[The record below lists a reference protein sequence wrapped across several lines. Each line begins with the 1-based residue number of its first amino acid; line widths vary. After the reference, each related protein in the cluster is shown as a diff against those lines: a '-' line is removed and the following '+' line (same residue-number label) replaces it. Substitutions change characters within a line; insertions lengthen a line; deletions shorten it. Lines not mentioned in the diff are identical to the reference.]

1 MSQCTKKYIALIN
14 RCPCSSEN
22 RAGAFL
28 TKPHRYKKCKTEQAA
43 WPLLRAVTWQRIISL
58 NQFEM
63 LVHAFV
69 TCRLVVLLC
78 DLSKYVIHMFQS
90 LENFIWSYVVVNMTT
105 LLLYLGNYIGFPWN
119 MSSAILTY
127 LCPSYNHHLF
137 QTYKP
142 VRSSRSSTM
151 NLLISDTQIKA
162 KTFIGRSCFFFLCP

>member
-1 MSQCTKKYIALIN
+1 
-14 RCPCSSEN
+14 
-22 RAGAFL
+22 
-28 TKPHRYKKCKTEQAA
+28 
-43 WPLLRAVTWQRIISL
+43 
-58 NQFEM
+58 M

-69 TCRLVVLLC
+69 MCRLVVLLC

-105 LLLYLGNYIGFPWN
+105 LLLYLENYIGFFWS
-119 MSSAILTY
+119 MSSGILNY

-142 VRSSRSSTM
+142 VRSSRSSTL

-162 KTFIGRSCFFFLCP
+162 KIFLDDHAFSFCAPKLCNDFPEHIECKMEFEYSFF

>member
-1 MSQCTKKYIALIN
+1 MLMHAL
-14 RCPCSSEN
+14 
-22 RAGAFL
+22 
-28 TKPHRYKKCKTEQAA
+28 
-43 WPLLRAVTWQRIISL
+43 V
-58 NQFEM
+58 M
-63 LVHAFV
+63 
-69 TCRLVVLLC
+69 CRLVVLLC

-105 LLLYLGNYIGFPWN
+105 LLLYLGNYIGFPWS

-162 KTFIGRSCFFFLCP
+162 KILSGDHAFSFVPLNFAMILQST